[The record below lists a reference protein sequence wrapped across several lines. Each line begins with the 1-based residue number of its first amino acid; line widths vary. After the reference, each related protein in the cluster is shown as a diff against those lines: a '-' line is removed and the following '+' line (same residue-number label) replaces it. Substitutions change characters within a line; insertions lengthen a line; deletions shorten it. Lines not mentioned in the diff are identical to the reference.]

1 MQWVTDFYATQRLW
15 SASRVIFAG
24 NSLDPLN
31 SLGVP
36 SPAIGEDVVFHCS
49 PIKSFNTIVPLKT
62 TACFTIKGKS
72 IYYPV

>member
-15 SASRVIFAG
+15 STSRVIFAG

-36 SPAIGEDVVFHCS
+36 SPARGDDVVFQARL
-49 PIKSFNTIVPLKT
+49 SFTVPRLT
-62 TACFTIKGKS
+62 VLTRLS
-72 IYYPV
+72 L